1 LEDNSV
7 AIDPKGREDP
17 GYDRHMFICG
27 HERPLNGSRP
37 SCKNRGSLEL
47 LPRIKQAVREEGLT
61 SIRVQKSGCLDFCE
75 NGIACVIYP
84 EGTWYQLSNKMDIT
98 SIIQHL
104 KDGTVSTVNLMK
116 LESE

>member
-1 LEDNSV
+1 M
-7 AIDPKGREDP
+7 AIDPKGRTEP

-27 HERPLNGSRP
+27 HERPPNSSRP

-47 LPRIKQAVREEGLT
+47 LPRIKQLAREQGIS

-75 NGIACVIYP
+75 NGIACVVYP
-84 EGTWYQLSNKMDIT
+84 EETWYQLSKDMDIA
-98 SIIQHL
+98 SIIKHL
-104 KDGTVSTVNLMK
+104 KDGTVSTANLMK

>member
-1 LEDNSV
+1 M
-7 AIDPKGREDP
+7 AIDPKGRKAP

-27 HERPLNGSRP
+27 HERPTGSARP

-47 LPRIKQAVREEGLT
+47 LPRIKQAIRDEGLP

-75 NGIACVIYP
+75 NGIACFVYP
-84 EGTWYQLSNKMDIT
+84 EGTWYTLSNDMDIT

-104 KDGTVSTVNLMK
+104 KDGTVSTDNLMK

>member
-1 LEDNSV
+1 M
-7 AIDPKGREDP
+7 AIDPKGRKAP

-27 HERPLNGSRP
+27 HERPTGSARP

-47 LPRIKQAVREEGLT
+47 LPRIKQAIRDERLP

-75 NGIACVIYP
+75 NGIACVVYP
-84 EGTWYQLSNKMDIT
+84 EGIWYTLSNDMDIT

-104 KDGTVSTVNLMK
+104 KDGTISTDNLMK

>member
-1 LEDNSV
+1 M
-7 AIDPKGREDP
+7 AIDPKGRKAP

-27 HERPLNGSRP
+27 HERPTGSARP

-47 LPRIKQAVREEGLT
+47 LPRIKQAIRDEGLP

-75 NGIACVIYP
+75 NGIACVVYP
-84 EGTWYQLSNKMDIT
+84 EGIWYTLSNDMDIT

-104 KDGTVSTVNLMK
+104 KDGTVSTDNLMK

>member
-1 LEDNSV
+1 M
-7 AIDPKGREDP
+7 AIDPKGRAEP

-27 HERPLNGSRP
+27 HERPPNSSRP
-37 SCKNRGSLEL
+37 SCKNLGSLEL
-47 LPRIKQAVREEGLT
+47 LPRIKQVAREQGLS

-75 NGIACVIYP
+75 NGIACVVYP
-84 EGTWYQLSNKMDIT
+84 EGACYQLSKDMDIA

-116 LESE
+116 LDSE

>member
-1 LEDNSV
+1 M
-7 AIDPKGREDP
+7 AIDPKGRKAP

-27 HERPLNGSRP
+27 HERPTGSARP

-47 LPRIKQAVREEGLT
+47 LPRIKQAIRDEGFP

-75 NGIACVIYP
+75 NGIACVVYP
-84 EGTWYQLSNKMDIT
+84 EGTWYTLSNDMDIT

-104 KDGTVSTVNLMK
+104 KDGTISTDNLMK